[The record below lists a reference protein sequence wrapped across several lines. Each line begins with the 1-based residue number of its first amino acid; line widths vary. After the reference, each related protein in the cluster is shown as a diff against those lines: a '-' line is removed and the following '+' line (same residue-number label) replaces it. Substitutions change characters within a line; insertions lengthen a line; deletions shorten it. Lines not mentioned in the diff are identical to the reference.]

1 MDKRHGREGRF
12 GLGLIVLTMAAAFI
26 LTSGA
31 LSFAKEPPAFKGLSG
46 VEKLRVQKLIDG
58 ARKEGALTW
67 WDTIMDVSA
76 STQIIKDFKEYYG
89 LGEVSVS
96 IPRMRTGT
104 LTAKVEEEMKAG
116 KVTVDVISVAAL
128 GWFHELLKR
137 RELLKYSSPEYKFYG
152 PARQAGLCMDS
163 YWVSDAYV
171 FIPAWNEKCFK
182 TPPKPI
188 ESWYDLLRPEF
199 KGKIVQG
206 DVLKSTSYSAT
217 FEGVKSIMG
226 ENFFKKLAEQDTV
239 VIMGTKR
246 TQEKMLTCETPV
258 DMSAMPTRLFQLS
271 QTTDTSASKNAYPKE
286 GVLPLPQPMAI
297 LRQAKHP
304 NAAKLM
310 IDYMRSERGQ
320 KTHGKIVG
328 FASGRVGVKHPSPY
342 IKGLDEMKAIPFD
355 WKKYGSRAIKKTRK
369 EWRRIYGR

>member
-1 MDKRHGREGRF
+1 MKRERRF
-12 GLGLIVLTMAAAFI
+12 GLGLIALAVAAAFI
-26 LTSGA
+26 FSSGA
-31 LSFAKEPPAFKGLSG
+31 VSFGAEPPALKGLKG
-46 VEKLRVQKLIDG
+46 AERERVVKLIEA

-89 LGEVSVS
+89 LEELSVS

-104 LTAKVEEEMKAG
+104 LVAKVEEELKAG
-116 KVTVDVISVAAL
+116 KVTVDVVAVAAL
-128 GWFHELLKR
+128 GWFHQMYKR
-137 RELLKYSSPEYKFYG
+137 GELLKYCSPEYKYYG
-152 PARQAGLCMDS
+152 PARRAGLVKEC

-171 FIPAWNEKCFK
+171 FVPAWNDKCFD
-182 TPPKPI
+182 KPI
-188 ESWYDLLRPEF
+188 KPITSWNDLLRPEF

-206 DVLKSTSYSAT
+206 DVLKSLSYSAT
-217 FEGVKSIMG
+217 FKAVRSVMG
-226 ENFFKKLAEQDTV
+226 DEFFKKLAKQDTV

-258 DMSAMPTRLFQLS
+258 DMSAMPTRLYQLS
-271 QTTDTSASKNAYPKE
+271 LTTDTSAYHNAYPKE

-297 LRQAKHP
+297 LKRAKHP

-320 KTHGKIVG
+320 KTHGRIVG
-328 FASGRVGVKHPSPY
+328 FASGREGIKHPSPY
-342 IKGLDEMKAIPFD
+342 IKGIEEMNAIPFD
-355 WKKYGSRAIKKTRK
+355 WKKYAGREIKKTRRI
-369 EWRRIYGR
+369 WRRIFGR

>member
-1 MDKRHGREGRF
+1 MCKGHKREVRF
-12 GLGLIVLTMAAAFI
+12 GLGAIVLTVVAAFI

-31 LSFAKEPPAFKGLSG
+31 VSFGKEPPALKGLSG
-46 VEKLRVQKLIDG
+46 AEKQRVQNLIDG

-67 WDTIMDVSA
+67 WDTIMDVAA
-76 STQIIKDFKEYYG
+76 STKIINDFKEYYG
-89 LGEVSVS
+89 LKKISVS

-104 LTAKVEEEMKAG
+104 LTAKVEEELKAG
-116 KVTVDVISVAAL
+116 KLTVDVISVAAL
-128 GWFHELLKR
+128 GWFYELLER
-137 RELLKYSSPEYKFYG
+137 GELLKYDSPEYKFYG
-152 PARQAGLCMDS
+152 PASRAGLCMKS

-171 FIPAWNEKCFK
+171 FVPAWNEKCFSS
-182 TPPKPI
+182 PPKPI
-188 ESWYDLLRPEF
+188 ESWNDLLRPEF

-217 FEGVKSIMG
+217 FKGVESVMG
-226 ENFFKKLAEQDTV
+226 KEFFKKLAKQDTT

-246 TQEKMLTCETPV
+246 TQEKMLTCENPV
-258 DMSAMPTRLFQLS
+258 DMSSMPTRLYQLS
-271 QTTDTSASKNAYPKE
+271 LETDTSAYKNAYPKE

-297 LRQAKHP
+297 LKPAKNP

-328 FASGRVGVKHPSPY
+328 FASGREGIKHPSPY

-355 WKKYGSRAIKKTRK
+355 WKKYGSAAIKKARK
-369 EWRRIYGR
+369 EWRQIYGR

>member
-1 MDKRHGREGRF
+1 MVKRHGRGGRF

-89 LGEVSVS
+89 LEEISVS

-104 LTAKVEEEMKAG
+104 LTAKAEEEMKAG

-128 GWFHELLKR
+128 GWFHELLGR

-182 TPPKPI
+182 TPPKAI

-226 ENFFKKLAEQDTV
+226 ENFFKKLAAQDTV

-258 DMSAMPTRLFQLS
+258 DMSAMPTRLYQLS
-271 QTTDTSASKNAYPKE
+271 LTTDTSASKNAYPKE

-355 WKKYGSRAIKKTRK
+355 WKKYGSRAIKNTRK